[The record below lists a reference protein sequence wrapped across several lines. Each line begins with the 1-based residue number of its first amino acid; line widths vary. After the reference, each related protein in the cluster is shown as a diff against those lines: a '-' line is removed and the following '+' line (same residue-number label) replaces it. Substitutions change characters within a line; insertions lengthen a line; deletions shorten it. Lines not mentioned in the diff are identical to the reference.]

1 MSLLKRLGN
10 SEIKLVSLK
19 KNDISIKNNWV
30 TTRKVGSL
38 FKNIINNYLVT
49 KKSRVTLKKKTASQ
63 IERLGN
69 N

>member
-49 KKSRVTLKKKTASQ
+49 KKSRVTLKKNSVTNRKV
-63 IERLGN
+63 G
-69 N
+69 